1 MMGVKADVVGA
12 IRQVPIDSRW
22 PRRYTEDVRAH
33 FDTTEERVHM
43 KANVAW
49 LIAGLLVLGGFSG
62 AVAAGLA
69 EKVKV
74 EVDASERQPGMYV
87 CAGGHLHIKGTVQNL
102 ADVPL
107 GRIKVVGKAFDSAG
121 KLLGTATVAAA
132 KSTLKPGEKAP
143 FDLEFVSV
151 SGPRIQQVKKREI
164 TVVDAPPVAR

>member
-1 MMGVKADVVGA
+1 
-12 IRQVPIDSRW
+12 
-22 PRRYTEDVRAH
+22 
-33 FDTTEERVHM
+33 M

-74 EVDASERQPGMYV
+74 EVDASERQPGMEPGMYV

-132 KSTLKPGEKAP
+132 KSTLKP
-143 FDLEFVSV
+143 
-151 SGPRIQQVKKREI
+151 
-164 TVVDAPPVAR
+164 ARRRHSTWSLSPSAGRGSSR

>member
-1 MMGVKADVVGA
+1 
-12 IRQVPIDSRW
+12 
-22 PRRYTEDVRAH
+22 
-33 FDTTEERVHM
+33 M

-74 EVDASERQPGMYV
+74 EVDAGERQPGMYV

-143 FDLEFVSV
+143 FDLEFVAV
-151 SGPRIQQVKKREI
+151 TGPRIQQVKKREI

>member
-1 MMGVKADVVGA
+1 
-12 IRQVPIDSRW
+12 
-22 PRRYTEDVRAH
+22 
-33 FDTTEERVHM
+33 M

-74 EVDASERQPGMYV
+74 EVDAGERQPGMEPGMYV

-164 TVVDAPPVAR
+164 TVVDAPVEVVTLAELDLHTA

>member
-1 MMGVKADVVGA
+1 
-12 IRQVPIDSRW
+12 
-22 PRRYTEDVRAH
+22 
-33 FDTTEERVHM
+33 M